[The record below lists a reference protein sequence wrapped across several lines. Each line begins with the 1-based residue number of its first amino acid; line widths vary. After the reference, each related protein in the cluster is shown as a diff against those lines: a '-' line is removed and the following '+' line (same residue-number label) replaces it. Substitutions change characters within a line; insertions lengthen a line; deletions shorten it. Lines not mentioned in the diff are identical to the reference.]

1 LSALLPS
8 SPIKADAGTPRSRDL
23 FGHPRGL
30 SILFTTEMWERF
42 SYAGMSSLLA
52 LYLVQHALLPGQA
65 ENIIGYGAV
74 KATLEAVY
82 GVRTREAFAAQ
93 LVLLFTGIAYSAPII
108 GGYVADRYLGQRLTA
123 VIGALLMAAGHFL
136 MMLEAT
142 LFFALACLIAGIG
155 AFKPNVSTQ
164 VGALY
169 AAGDERRVRAYSI
182 YYLGINIGTFL
193 APLTAGT
200 LGQTVGW
207 HYGFGTAGAAML
219 VATAIYLAG
228 LRHLPRDEVRH
239 ASLAKPA
246 AAPLTASERQAVGG
260 LICVFVLVSFYWA
273 AYSQQDATTQF
284 WAETY
289 TDRRIDLGFWQGQI
303 LTAWFLSI
311 GSAAIFVLTPAVIK
325 LWAWQATRGS
335 EPSTIG
341 KMAIGFACM
350 SVANIL
356 LAVGA
361 LTIGDGKAS
370 PWLLVGYF
378 VIVTVGELYVAPVGL
393 ALVSRL
399 APAKVLSLMMGL
411 WFAASL
417 PGGILGSWLGGL
429 WDSLSKPH
437 FFLLVALA
445 PALAGLALYAL
456 RPVLRKAFEG

>member
-1 LSALLPS
+1 MPNGHAPKIRHSH
-8 SPIKADAGTPRSRDL
+8 L
-23 FGHPRGL
+23 FGHPKGL
-30 SILFTTEMWERF
+30 TVLFATEMWERF

-52 LYLVQHALLPGQA
+52 LYLVQHALLPGRVEA
-65 ENIIGYGAV
+65 VIGYGAV
-74 KATLEAVY
+74 KAALDAVY
-82 GVRTREAFAAQ
+82 GTRTLEGFAAQ
-93 LVLLFTGIAYSAPII
+93 LVLLFTGIAYSAPIV
-108 GGYVADRYLGQRLTA
+108 GGYLADRFFGQRITA
-123 VIGALLMAAGHFL
+123 VAGALLMAAGHFL
-136 MMLEAT
+136 MMFEAT
-142 LFFALACLIAGIG
+142 LFVALAFLILGIG

-169 AAGDERRVRAYSI
+169 ADGDERRVRAYSI

-193 APLTAGT
+193 APLSAGT
-200 LGQTVGW
+200 LGQTIGW
-207 HYGFGTAGAAML
+207 HYGFGTAGVAML

-228 LRHLPRDEVRH
+228 LRHLPPDEVRH
-239 ASLAKPA
+239 PGLAGPP
-246 AAPLTASERQAVGG
+246 AAPLSPSEKQAVTG

-284 WAETY
+284 WAQYY
-289 TDRRIDLGFWQGQI
+289 TDRRIDLGFWRGEI

-325 LWAWQATRGS
+325 LWAWQARRGT

-350 SVANIL
+350 SVANVL
-356 LAVGA
+356 LAIGA

-417 PGGILGSWLGGL
+417 PGGIIGSWLGGL
-429 WDSLSKPH
+429 WDTLSKPR
-437 FFLLVALA
+437 FFLMIALA
-445 PALAGLALYAL
+445 PALAGLALFAL
-456 RPVLRKAFEG
+456 RPILRNAFEERPEATP

>member
-1 LSALLPS
+1 MPQGHARNIRHSH
-8 SPIKADAGTPRSRDL
+8 L
-23 FGHPRGL
+23 FGHPKGL
-30 SILFTTEMWERF
+30 SVLFTTEMWERF

-52 LYLVQHALLPGQA
+52 LYLVQHALLPGRI
-65 ENIIGYGAV
+65 ELIIGYGAV
-74 KATLEAVY
+74 RATLEALY
-82 GVRTREAFAAQ
+82 GPRTPEAFAAQ

-108 GGYVADRYLGQRLTA
+108 GGYVADRFFGQRITA
-123 VIGALLMAAGHFL
+123 VAGALLMAAGHFL
-136 MMLEAT
+136 MIFEAT
-142 LFFALACLIAGIG
+142 LFFALACLITGIG

-169 AAGDERRVRAYSI
+169 AEGDERRVRAYSI

-200 LGQTVGW
+200 LGQTIGW
-207 HYGFGTAGAAML
+207 HYGFATAGVAML

-228 LRHLPRDEVRH
+228 LRHLPPDKVRESRREKV
-239 ASLAKPA
+239 AS
-246 AAPLTASERQAVGG
+246 APFTPGEKQAIAG
-260 LICVFVLVSFYWA
+260 LICVFILVSFYWA
-273 AYSQQDATTQF
+273 AYGQQDATIQF
-284 WAETY
+284 WAERY
-289 TDRRIDLGFWQGQI
+289 TDRQVDLGFWKGQI

-325 LWAWQATRGS
+325 LWAWQASRGT
-335 EPSTIG
+335 EPSTIS

-350 SVANIL
+350 ALANIV
-356 LAVGA
+356 LAAGA

-370 PWLLVGYF
+370 PWLLVAYF
-378 VIVTVGELYVAPVGL
+378 IIVTIGELYVAPVGL

-417 PGGILGSWLGGL
+417 PGGILGSYLGGM

-437 FFLLVALA
+437 FFLMIALA
-445 PALAGLALYAL
+445 PALAGVALFAL
-456 RPVLRKAFEG
+456 RPVLRKAFEE